1 MKTEVLVPKREF
13 ENLDTRAGY
22 TDTKQLFKKLN
33 SIERSKY
40 CTSALLEFMDNP
52 ELEKNDYLKGV
63 NIALNDEMTNLTEN
77 GIYVQVCD

>member
-1 MKTEVLVPKREF
+1 MKTETLVPKREF

-33 SIERSKY
+33 SIGRSKY

-63 NIALNDEMTNLTEN
+63 KVAINDEMTNLTEN